1 MKRTKGV
8 LGWVRWWWRWRTL
21 PRVEGTSSFWRPLLE
36 ARKSPSAGTA
46 AAAVRTRTGQ
56 LQQRRET
63 LALLDFG
70 AGQPRDGQV
79 FHRRVADLAR
89 SAGTDRNKALW
100 LHAVVEHRWRQRSP
114 EAGPARI
121 LEVGTSLGLGAL
133 AMLSGRHDGIAYTGL
148 EGSPE
153 VAQWAQAE
161 VSRWNGDVVVG
172 PFDLTLPEVL
182 SAHDG
187 WDVVFLDGHH
197 EGAALK
203 DQWNQIRSHLRP
215 GACVILDDI
224 RWSDDMH
231 MAWLALASQPD
242 VCALDLFRMGVL
254 TLQDAGDA
262 PIFRVPTQL
271 LA

>member
-161 VSRWNGDVVVG
+161 VSPWNGDVVVG

-187 WDVVFLDGHH
+187 TTV
-197 EGAALK
+197 
-203 DQWNQIRSHLRP
+203 
-215 GACVILDDI
+215 
-224 RWSDDMH
+224 
-231 MAWLALASQPD
+231 ASRL
-242 VCALDLFRMGVL
+242 C
-254 TLQDAGDA
+254 T
-262 PIFRVPTQL
+262 
-271 LA
+271 

>member
-1 MKRTKGV
+1 MKRTKGM

-21 PRVEGTSSFWRPLLE
+21 PRVEGTSSMWRPLLE
-36 ARKSPSAGTA
+36 ARMSPSAGKA
-46 AAAVRTRTGQ
+46 AAAVRIRTRQ
-56 LQQRRET
+56 LQLRHET
-63 LALLDFG
+63 VALLDFG
-70 AGQPRDGQV
+70 AGHPREGQV
-79 FHRRVADLAR
+79 SPRRVADLAR

-100 LHAVVEHRWRQRSP
+100 LHAVVEHRLRQRFT

-161 VSRWNGDVVVG
+161 VALWNGDVVVG
-172 PFDLTLPEVL
+172 PFDRTLPAVL
-182 SAHDG
+182 SAHHG

-203 DQWNQIRSHLRP
+203 NQWDQIRPHLRS
-215 GACVILDDI
+215 GAWVILDDI

-231 MAWLALASQPD
+231 MAWLALTAQPD
-242 VCALDLFRMGVL
+242 VRALDLFRMGVL

-262 PIFRVPTQL
+262 PTFRVPTQL

>member
-1 MKRTKGV
+1 M
-8 LGWVRWWWRWRTL
+8 
-21 PRVEGTSSFWRPLLE
+21 
-36 ARKSPSAGTA
+36 SPSAGKV
-46 AAAVRTRTGQ
+46 AAAVRIRTCQ
-56 LQQRRET
+56 LQQHRET
-63 LALLDFG
+63 VALLDYG
-70 AGQPRDGQV
+70 AGQPCEGQV
-79 FHRRVADLAR
+79 SHRRVAQIAR
-89 SAGTDRNKALW
+89 SVGTDRNKALW
-100 LHAVVEHRWRQRSP
+100 LHAVVEHRWQQRFT

-161 VSRWNGDVVVG
+161 VSPWNGDVVVG
-172 PFDLTLPEVL
+172 PFDRTLPEVL
-182 SAHDG
+182 SAHHG

-197 EGAALK
+197 EGAVLK
-203 DQWNQIRSHLRP
+203 DQWDQIRPHLRS
-215 GACVILDDI
+215 GAWVILDDI

-231 MAWLALASQPD
+231 MAWLALAAQPD
-242 VCALDLFRMGVL
+242 VYALDLFRMGVL
-254 TLQDAGDA
+254 TLQDTGDA